1 MKAPSFLIV
10 GFVLLLTMD
19 EHTQAQ
25 CKNKA
30 KLPKPDNYAVQLYVG
45 KVHAP
50 VLESKHHRMF
60 RTTIRESAKGGVN
73 FAGHYV
79 IADWGCG
86 TGCTQFVV
94 LDALTGTV
102 VDPPFQWV
110 EFHYWAFLSKN
121 PKWAAYEPKWT
132 CFDGFLTYKRDSSLL
147 VVEGCV
153 SKRQCGRTFYE
164 MKDGHLAQLSFDPDL
179 LPDGT
184 VAPIGP

>member
-1 MKAPSFLIV
+1 MKAFSFLLVSFII
-10 GFVLLLTMD
+10 LITS
-19 EHTQAQ
+19 EHAHAQ
-25 CKNKA
+25 CKNKSR
-30 KLPKPDNYAVQLYVG
+30 LPKQSDYSVPRYNG

-50 VLESKHHRMF
+50 ILESKHHRMF
-60 RTTIRESAKGGVN
+60 RTAIREAAKQSSN

-86 TGCTQFVV
+86 TGCTQFVI

-110 EFHYWAFLSKN
+110 EFHYWGFLSKI

-132 CFDGFLTYKRDSSLL
+132 CFDDFLTYQSDSSLL
-147 VVEGCV
+147 TVEGCI
-153 SKRQCGRTFYE
+153 SKNQCGRTFYE
-164 MKDGHLAQLSFDPDL
+164 MKEGHLRQLSFDPDL

-184 VAPIGP
+184 AAPIGP